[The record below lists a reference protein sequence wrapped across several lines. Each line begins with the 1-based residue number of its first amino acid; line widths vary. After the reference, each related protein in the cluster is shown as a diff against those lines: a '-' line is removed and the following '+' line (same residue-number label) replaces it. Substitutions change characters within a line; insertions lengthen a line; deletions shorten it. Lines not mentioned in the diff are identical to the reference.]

1 MGDETMETLLKDIR
15 YGIRSLLK
23 HPSFTAI
30 AVLTLALGIGANTAI
45 FSVVNAVLLRPLPY
59 AEAERLFVPWGS
71 RGDMQNHTNVSY
83 PDFVDWQA
91 QTKTLEHVAA
101 YNSSGTLLRE
111 GDAEAELIVG
121 AAVSADLFPLLKV
134 APALGRPFTRAD
146 DQQNA
151 PAVIVLGYGLWQ
163 RRFNSDPNIIGK
175 QIRIGSASATVLG
188 ILPEGFRFP
197 AQATK
202 TEFLRPLAPAL
213 GDRTQRRSAY
223 SLRVVARL
231 KPGVTAAAAESEMRA
246 IGAQLE
252 QQYPDEGFRLGAR
265 FVSLHDEITWGS
277 RTPLLVLLGAVG
289 FVLLI
294 ACANVANLLLVRAA
308 ARHKEMA
315 IRAAL
320 GAGRRRVVRQLLTE
334 SLLLS
339 LVGGTLGLLFAW
351 WGVHFLL
358 AASPMNIPGM
368 KDAGLDTTVL
378 GFTAVISVLTG
389 VIFGLAPALQAS
401 RADLQDALK
410 EGGRNAAGGS
420 VRNRVRAVLVVVE
433 VALSL
438 VLLVGAGLLGKS
450 FLLLSEVRPGFE
462 PEHVLSTDLSLAKA
476 KYPQPQQ
483 QQAGFAEIVRRAAA
497 IPGVEAA
504 AVIYPLP
511 LGGDSNS
518 DTFLI
523 AGRPA
528 LRPED
533 KPTSNHRTISP
544 NYFRALNIPLL
555 RGRQFD
561 ERDNQ
566 HAPPVIIVNET
577 FARRYFAET
586 EALGQYIIIEGES
599 GDHGVP
605 PQREIVGIVGD
616 VRHES
621 LDTESGAEYYV
632 PYTQVPEPFMSLVV
646 RSSGSNPGSLVA
658 SVREV
663 IKQIDKDQYVA
674 AIQPMTKL
682 VTDSVARR
690 RFNALLTGLFA
701 IVALLLAS
709 VGIFGVLNYSVAQRT
724 QEIGLRVALGAQ
736 THDVLRLVLG
746 QGVRLILFGL
756 ALGLAASFA
765 LTRVLA
771 AMLFG
776 VTPTDPLT
784 FVGVSLLLTSVALL
798 ACYIPARRAT
808 KVNPL
813 VALRYE

>member
-1 MGDETMETLLKDIR
+1 METLFRDIR
-15 YGIRSLLK
+15 YGIRSLLTR
-23 HPSFTAI
+23 PGFTAI
-30 AVLTLALGIGANTAI
+30 AVITLALAIGANTAI
-45 FSVVNAVLLRPLPY
+45 FSVVNAVLLQPLPY
-59 AEAERLFVPWGS
+59 TEAERLFMPWGT
-71 RGDMQNHTNVSY
+71 RNDTQERTNVSY

-91 QTKTLEHVAA
+91 QTKTLEYVAA
-101 YNSSGTLLRE
+101 YNSAGALLRE
-111 GDAEAELIVG
+111 GDADPELISG
-121 AAVSADLFPLLKV
+121 AAVSADLFPLLRV
-134 APALGRPFTRAD
+134 VPRLGRSFTRAD
-146 DQQNA
+146 DQPGA
-151 PAVIVLGYGLWQ
+151 PPVIVLGYDLWQ
-163 RRFNSDPNIIGK
+163 RRFNADPNIIGR
-175 QIRIGSASATVLG
+175 QIRIGSSSASVLG
-188 ILPEGFRFP
+188 VLPEGFRFP
-197 AQATK
+197 AQASK
-202 TEFLRPLAPAL
+202 TEFLRPLASTL
-213 GDRTQRRSAY
+213 GDRTQRRSSY

-231 KPGVTAAAAESEMRA
+231 KPGVSAAAAESEMRA
-246 IGAQLE
+246 IGVQLE

-265 FVSLHDEITWGS
+265 LISLHEAVTWGS
-277 RTPLLVLLGAVG
+277 KTPLLVLLGAVG

-294 ACANVANLLLVRAA
+294 ACANVANLLLARAA
-308 ARHKEMA
+308 ARQREMA

-339 LVGGTLGLLFAW
+339 VLGGALGLLVAW

-358 AASPMNIPGM
+358 AASPLDLPRV
-368 KDAGLDTTVL
+368 KDVGLDINVL
-378 GFTAVISVLTG
+378 VFTAVVSVLTG

-410 EGGRNAAGGS
+410 EGGRNAGGGAA
-420 VRNRVRAVLVVVE
+420 RNRVRAVLVVVE

-438 VLLVGAGLLGKS
+438 VLLVGAGLLGRS
-450 FLLLSEVRPGFE
+450 FVLLSEVRPGFSAD
-462 PEHVLSTDLSLAKA
+462 HVLTTDLSLVKA
-476 KYPQPQQ
+476 KYPQPEQ

-518 DTFLI
+518 GTFLI
-523 AGRPA
+523 AGRPVP
-528 LRPED
+528 RPED

-544 NYFRALNIPLL
+544 GYFSALQIPLS
-555 RGRQFD
+555 RGRPFD

-577 FARRYFAET
+577 FARRYFAGT
-586 EALGQYIIIEGES
+586 EALGQHIIIEGER
-599 GDHGVP
+599 GDNVLP
-605 PQREIVGIVGD
+605 PPREIVGIVGD

-621 LDTESGAEYYV
+621 LDAGSGPEYYV
-632 PYTQVPEPFMSLVV
+632 PYTQAPEAFMSLVV
-646 RSSGSNPGSLVA
+646 RSSADNPGSLAA
-658 SVREV
+658 SVREA
-663 IKQIDKDQYVA
+663 IKQTDKDQYVA

-682 VTDSVARR
+682 IAESVARR
-690 RFNALLTGLFA
+690 RFNTLLTGLFA
-701 IVALLLAS
+701 VVALLLAS
-709 VGIFGVLNYSVAQRT
+709 VGIFGVLNYTVAQRT

-736 THDVLRLVLG
+736 TRDVLRLVLG

-756 ALGLAASFA
+756 ALGLAASLA

-771 AMLFG
+771 GMLFG

-784 FVGVSLLLTSVALL
+784 FIAVSLLLASVALL

-808 KVNPL
+808 KVDPL

>member
-1 MGDETMETLLKDIR
+1 METLLRDVR

-23 HPSFTAI
+23 RPGFTAI
-30 AVLTLALGIGANTAI
+30 AVITLALGIGANTAI

-59 AEAERLFVPWGS
+59 ANAERLFVPWGS
-71 RGDMQNHTNVSY
+71 RGDLKNHTVVSY

-101 YNSSGTLLRE
+101 YNQSGTLLRE
-111 GDAEAELIVG
+111 GDAEPELIVG
-121 AAVSADLFPLLKV
+121 AAVSADLFPLLSV
-134 APALGRPFTRAD
+134 APILGRPFSRAD
-146 DQQNA
+146 DQPNA

-163 RRFNSDPNIIGK
+163 RRFNADPNIVGR
-175 QIRIGSASATVLG
+175 QIKIGSMSASVLG
-188 ILPEGFRFP
+188 VLPEGFRFP
-197 AQATK
+197 ARATK
-202 TEFLRPLAPAL
+202 TEFLRPLAPTL

-231 KPGVTAAAAESEMRA
+231 KPDVTAAAAESEMRT
-246 IGAQLE
+246 IGTQLE

-265 FVSLHDEITWGS
+265 LISLHEELTWGA

-294 ACANVANLLLVRAA
+294 ACANVANLLLARAA
-308 ARHKEMA
+308 ARHREMA

-339 LVGGTLGLLFAW
+339 LVGGALGLLVAW
-351 WGVHFLL
+351 WGVHLLL
-358 AASPMNIPGM
+358 AASPLNVPL
-368 KDAGLDTTVL
+368 KDVGLDTNVL
-378 GFTAVISVLTG
+378 AFTAAVSVLTG

-462 PEHVLSTDLSLAKA
+462 PEHVLTTDLSLAKA
-476 KYPQPQQ
+476 KYPQPEQ

-511 LGGDSNS
+511 FGGDSNAG
-518 DTFLI
+518 TFLI

-533 KPTSNHRTISP
+533 KPVSNHRIMSP
-544 NYFRALNIPLL
+544 DYFRALNIPLS
-555 RGRQFD
+555 RGRPFD
-561 ERDNQ
+561 ERDTQ
-566 HAPPVIIVNET
+566 HAPPVLIVNET
-577 FARRYFAET
+577 FARRYFAGK
-586 EALGQYIIIEGES
+586 EALGQHIIIEGES
-599 GDHGVP
+599 GDNVVP
-605 PQREIVGIVGD
+605 PAREIIGIVGD
-616 VRHES
+616 VRHEG
-621 LDTESGAEYYV
+621 LDTESGPEYYV
-632 PYTQVPEPFMSLVV
+632 PYTQAPEAFMSLVV
-646 RSSGSNPGSLVA
+646 RTSTDNPGSLA
-658 SVREV
+658 GSVRDA
-663 IKQIDKDQYVA
+663 IKQMDKDQYVA

-682 VTDSVARR
+682 VADSVARR

-709 VGIFGVLNYSVAQRT
+709 VGIFGVLNYTVAQRT

-736 THDVLRLVLG
+736 TRDVLRLVLG
-746 QGVRLILFGL
+746 QGLRMILFGL
-756 ALGLAASFA
+756 ALGLVASLA
-765 LTRVLA
+765 LTRVLGG
-771 AMLFG
+771 MLFG
-776 VTPTDPLT
+776 VTPTDPVT
-784 FVGVSLLLTSVALL
+784 FVGVSLLLATVALL
-798 ACYIPARRAT
+798 ACYIPARRAA
-808 KVNPL
+808 KVDPL

>member
-1 MGDETMETLLKDIR
+1 METLFRDIR
-15 YGIRSLLK
+15 YGVRSLLK
-23 HPSFTAI
+23 RPGFTAI
-30 AVLTLALGIGANTAI
+30 AVITLALGIGANTAI

-59 AEAERLFVPWGS
+59 ADAERLFVPWGS
-71 RGDMQNHTNVSY
+71 RGDMKNHTVVSY

-101 YNSSGTLLRE
+101 YNQSGTLLRE
-111 GDAEAELIVG
+111 GDAEPELIVG

-134 APALGRPFTRAD
+134 APILGGPFTRAN
-146 DQQNA
+146 DQPNA
-151 PAVIVLGYGLWQ
+151 PPVIVLGYELWQ
-163 RRFNSDPNIIGK
+163 RRFNADPKIIGK
-175 QIRIGSASATVLG
+175 QIRIGSTSATVLG
-188 ILPEGFRFP
+188 VLPEGFRFP
-197 AQATK
+197 ARAMK
-202 TEFLRPLAPAL
+202 TEFLRPLAATL

-231 KPGVTAAAAESEMRA
+231 KPDVTAAAAESEMRA
-246 IGAQLE
+246 IGTQLE

-265 FVSLHDEITWGS
+265 LISLHEEVTWGS

-294 ACANVANLLLVRAA
+294 ACANVANLLLARAA
-308 ARHKEMA
+308 ARHREMA

-339 LVGGTLGLLFAW
+339 LVGGALGLLVAW
-351 WGVHFLL
+351 WGVHLL
-358 AASPMNIPGM
+358 LTASPLNVPL
-368 KDAGLDTTVL
+368 KDVGLDTSVL
-378 GFTAVISVLTG
+378 AFTAVVSLLTG

-410 EGGRNAAGGS
+410 EGGRNATGGAA
-420 VRNRVRAVLVVVE
+420 RNRVRAFLVVVE

-462 PEHVLSTDLSLAKA
+462 PEHVLTTVLSLAKA
-476 KYPQPQQ
+476 KYPQPEQ

-504 AVIYPLP
+504 AVIDPLP
-511 LGGDSNS
+511 LSGDSNAN
-518 DTFLI
+518 TFLI
-523 AGRPA
+523 SGRPA

-533 KPTSNHRTISP
+533 KPMSNHRTISP
-544 NYFRALNIPLL
+544 DYFRALKIPLS
-555 RGRQFD
+555 RGREFD

-577 FARRYFAET
+577 FARRFFPGT
-586 EALGQYIIIEGES
+586 EALGQRITIEGES
-599 GDHGVP
+599 GENAVP
-605 PQREIVGIVGD
+605 PAREIIGIVGD

-632 PYTQVPEPFMSLVV
+632 PYTQAPEAVMSLVV
-646 RSSGSNPGSLVA
+646 RSSADSPVGLAVSM
-658 SVREV
+658 REV
-663 IKQIDKDQYVA
+663 IKQIDKDQYVG

-709 VGIFGVLNYSVAQRT
+709 VGIFGVLNYTVAQRT

-736 THDVLRLVLG
+736 TRDVLRLVLG
-746 QGVRLILFGL
+746 QGLRLIIFGL

-771 AMLFG
+771 GMLFG
-776 VTPTDPLT
+776 VTPTDPVT
-784 FVGVSLLLTSVALL
+784 FVVVSFLLTSVALF

-808 KVNPL
+808 KVDAI

>member
-1 MGDETMETLLKDIR
+1 METLFRDVR

-23 HPSFTAI
+23 RPGFTAI
-30 AVLTLALGIGANTAI
+30 AVITLALGIGANTAI

-59 AEAERLFVPWGS
+59 AEADGLFVPWGS
-71 RGDMQNHTNVSY
+71 RTDPQDRTNVSY

-91 QTKTLEHVAA
+91 QTRTLEHVAA
-101 YNSSGTLLRE
+101 YNSSGALLRE
-111 GDAEAELIVG
+111 GDAEPEPISG

-134 APALGRPFTRAD
+134 APILGRPFTRAD
-146 DQQNA
+146 DQPNA
-151 PAVIVLGYGLWQ
+151 PPVIVLGYGLWQ
-163 RRFNSDPNIIGK
+163 RRFNSDRNILGK
-175 QIRIGSASATVLG
+175 QIRLGSTSATVLG
-188 ILPEGFRFP
+188 VLPEGFRFP

-202 TEFLRPLAPAL
+202 TEFLRPLATTL
-213 GDRTQRRSAY
+213 GDRIQRRNSY
-223 SLRVVARL
+223 SLRVLARL
-231 KPGVTAAAAESEMRA
+231 KPGATAAAAESEMRA
-246 IGAQLE
+246 IGAELE
-252 QQYPDEGFRLGAR
+252 RQYPDEGFRLGAR
-265 FVSLHDEITWGS
+265 LISLHESVTWGS

-294 ACANVANLLLVRAA
+294 ACANVANLLLARAA
-308 ARHKEMA
+308 ARHREMA

-339 LVGGTLGLLFAW
+339 LLGGALGLLVAW

-358 AASPMNIPGM
+358 AASPLNIPRL
-368 KDAGLDTTVL
+368 KDVGLDTSVL
-378 GFTAVISVLTG
+378 AFTAVVSVLTG

-401 RADLQDALK
+401 RADVQDALK
-410 EGGRNAAGGS
+410 EGGRNAGGS
-420 VRNRVRAVLVVVE
+420 VVRNRVRALLVVVE

-462 PEHVLSTDLSLAKA
+462 PEHVLTTDLSLARA
-476 KYPQPQQ
+476 KYPKPEQ
-483 QQAGFAEIVRRAAA
+483 QQAGFAEIVRRVEAV
-497 IPGVEAA
+497 PGVEAA
-504 AVIYPLP
+504 AFIYPLP

-518 DTFLI
+518 GTFLI

-544 NYFRALNIPLL
+544 DYFRALNIPLA
-555 RGRQFD
+555 RGRFFD
-561 ERDNQ
+561 GRDNQ
-566 HAPPVIIVNET
+566 NAPPVIIVNQT
-577 FARRYFAET
+577 FARLYFAGT
-586 EALGQYIIIEGES
+586 EPLGQHIIVEGER
-599 GDHGVP
+599 GDNGVP
-605 PQREIVGIVGD
+605 PPREIIGIVGD

-632 PYTQVPEPFMSLVV
+632 PYTQSPEAFMSLVV
-646 RSSGSNPGSLVA
+646 RSSADNPDSLA
-658 SVREV
+658 TGVRGA
-663 IKQIDKDQYVA
+663 IKQMDKDQYVA

-682 VTDSVARR
+682 VAESVARR

-701 IVALLLAS
+701 VVALLLAS
-709 VGIFGVLNYSVAQRT
+709 VGIFGVLNYTVAQRIP
-724 QEIGLRVALGAQ
+724 EIGLRVALGAQ
-736 THDVLRLVLG
+736 TRDVLRLVLG

-756 ALGLAASFA
+756 AVGLAASFA
-765 LTRVLA
+765 LTRVLRG
-771 AMLFG
+771 MLYG

-784 FVGVSLLLTSVALL
+784 FVAVSFLLASVALL

-808 KVNPL
+808 KVDPM

>member
-1 MGDETMETLLKDIR
+1 M
-15 YGIRSLLK
+15 
-23 HPSFTAI
+23 
-30 AVLTLALGIGANTAI
+30 
-45 FSVVNAVLLRPLPY
+45 
-59 AEAERLFVPWGS
+59 
-71 RGDMQNHTNVSY
+71 
-83 PDFVDWQA
+83 
-91 QTKTLEHVAA
+91 
-101 YNSSGTLLRE
+101 
-111 GDAEAELIVG
+111 
-121 AAVSADLFPLLKV
+121 
-134 APALGRPFTRAD
+134 
-146 DQQNA
+146 
-151 PAVIVLGYGLWQ
+151 LGYGLWQ
-163 RRFNSDPNIIGK
+163 RRFNADPNIIGR
-175 QIRIGSASATVLG
+175 QIRIGSTSATVLG
-188 ILPEGFRFP
+188 VLPEGFRFP

-202 TEFLRPLAPAL
+202 TEFLRPLAPTL
-213 GDRTQRRSAY
+213 GDRTQRRSSY

-231 KPGVTAAAAESEMRA
+231 KPGVTAAAAESEMRT

-265 FVSLHDEITWGS
+265 LISLHEEVTWGS

-294 ACANVANLLLVRAA
+294 ACANVANLLLARAA
-308 ARHKEMA
+308 ARHREMA

-339 LVGGTLGLLFAW
+339 LLGGALGLLVAW
-351 WGVHFLL
+351 WGVHLLL
-358 AASPMNIPGM
+358 AASPLNIPGL
-368 KDAGLDTTVL
+368 KDAGLDTNVL
-378 GFTAVISVLTG
+378 AFTAVVSVLTG

-410 EGGRNAAGGS
+410 EGGRNAAGGA

-476 KYPQPQQ
+476 KYPQPEQ

-511 LGGDSNS
+511 LSGDSNS
-518 DTFLI
+518 NTFLI

-544 NYFRALNIPLL
+544 NYFRALNIPLS

-577 FARRYFAET
+577 FARRYFAGT
-586 EALGQYIIIEGES
+586 EALGQHIIIEGES
-599 GDHGVP
+599 GDNGVP
-605 PQREIVGIVGD
+605 PPREIIGIVGD

-646 RSSGSNPGSLVA
+646 RSSAGNPDSLA
-658 SVREV
+658 AGVREV

-709 VGIFGVLNYSVAQRT
+709 VGIFGVLNYTVAQRT

-736 THDVLRLVLG
+736 TRDVLRLVLG

-771 AMLFG
+771 VMLFG

-784 FVGVSLLLTSVALL
+784 FVAVSLLLTVS
-798 ACYIPARRAT
+798 R
-808 KVNPL
+808 
-813 VALRYE
+813 

>member
-1 MGDETMETLLKDIR
+1 METLLRDIR

-23 HPSFTAI
+23 RPGFAAI
-30 AVLTLALGIGANTAI
+30 AVITLALGIGANTAI

-59 AEAERLFVPWGS
+59 ADAERLFVPWG
-71 RGDMQNHTNVSY
+71 RKGDMKNHTVVSY

-91 QTKTLEHVAA
+91 RTQTLEYVAA

-111 GDAEAELIVG
+111 GDAEPELITG

-134 APALGRPFTRAD
+134 TPALGRPFTRAD

-163 RRFNSDPNIIGK
+163 RRFNSDPNIIGR
-175 QIRIGSASATVLG
+175 QIRLASTSATVLG
-188 ILPEGFRFP
+188 VMPEGFRFP

-202 TEFLRPLAPAL
+202 TEFLRPLAPTL

-231 KPGVTAAAAESEMRA
+231 KTGATAAAAESEMRA
-246 IGAQLE
+246 IGVQLE

-265 FVSLHDEITWGS
+265 LISLYEEFTWGS

-294 ACANVANLLLVRAA
+294 ACANVANLLLARAA
-308 ARHKEMA
+308 TRHREMA

-339 LVGGTLGLLFAW
+339 LSGGALGLLVAW

-358 AASPMNIPGM
+358 AASPLNIPGL
-368 KDAGLDTTVL
+368 KDAGLDTNVL
-378 GFTAVISVLTG
+378 VFTAVVSVLTG

-410 EGGRNAAGGS
+410 EGGRNAGGGA

-462 PEHVLSTDLSLAKA
+462 PEHVLSTSLSLAKA
-476 KYPQPQQ
+476 KYPQPEQ

-504 AVIYPLP
+504 AVISPIP
-511 LGGDSNS
+511 LGGDSNAN
-518 DTFLI
+518 TFLI
-523 AGRPA
+523 SGRPA

-533 KPTSNHRTISP
+533 KPMSNHRTISP
-544 NYFRALNIPLL
+544 NYFRALHIPLS
-555 RGRQFD
+555 RGREFD

-577 FARRYFAET
+577 LARRFFAGT
-586 EALGQYIIIEGES
+586 EALGQHIVIEGES
-599 GDHGVP
+599 GDNGLP
-605 PQREIVGIVGD
+605 PPREIVGIVGD

-621 LDTESGAEYYV
+621 LDTESGPEYYV
-632 PYTQVPEPFMSLVV
+632 PYTQAPEPSMSLVV
-646 RSSGSNPGSLVA
+646 RSSVDNPETLSAG
-658 SVREV
+658 VRDM
-663 IKQIDKDQYVA
+663 IKQMDKDQYVA

-682 VTDSVARR
+682 ITDSVARR

-701 IVALLLAS
+701 AVALLLAS
-709 VGIFGVLNYSVAQRT
+709 IGIFGVLNYTVAQRT

-736 THDVLRLVLG
+736 TRDVLRLVLG
-746 QGVRLILFGL
+746 HGVRLIIFGL
-756 ALGLAASFA
+756 VLGLAASFA

-771 AMLFG
+771 GMLFG
-776 VTPTDPLT
+776 VTPTDPVT
-784 FVGVSLLLTSVALL
+784 FVGVSLLLATVALL

-808 KVNPL
+808 KVDPL